1 MGTVGRKKLFVF
13 PKAPMP
19 ECGPSKETLILK
31 RSVFSLLLALASPV
45 ALAAPA
51 YAQMS
56 PDQVAAF
63 NQAVTDFTAG
73 QTAQQAGD
81 NATASA
87 KYDAALPAIRV
98 AVQAQPDNIDNVN
111 FLANALYAAAAAK
124 GAQGQVDAVVPLFE
138 EALPLWRKVVSAKP
152 ADTASRS
159 VLIGILTQLGNAKL
173 GQQDKAGAAPLYT
186 EATDLARKAVTE
198 TPADAAAKN
207 LLLGALIGGS
217 QASDDPKVKEEAV
230 SLSKTMLADGS
241 VDAVNKPA
249 AQALTGTA
257 G

>member
-1 MGTVGRKKLFVF
+1 
-13 PKAPMP
+13 MP
-19 ECGPSKETLILK
+19 EYGPFKGDPTLKPFAL
-31 RSVFSLLLALASPV
+31 SLLLALTSP
-45 ALAAPA
+45 LAFAGPA

-87 KYDAALPAIRV
+87 KYDAALPPIRA
-98 AVQAQPDNIDNVN
+98 AVQAQPENMDNVN

-124 GAQGQVDAVVPLFE
+124 GAQGQIDAVVPLFE
-138 EALPLWRKVVSAKP
+138 EALPYWRKVVTAKP
-152 ADTASRS
+152 ADAASRN
-159 VLIGILTQLGNAKL
+159 VLVGILTQLGNAKL
-173 GQQDKAGAAPLYT
+173 GKQDKPGAAPLYA
-186 EATDLARKAVTE
+186 EATDLARKAVAAA
-198 TPADAAAKN
+198 PADAAAKN

-217 QASDDPKVKEEAV
+217 QTSEDPKVKEEAV

-241 VDAVNKPA
+241 VDAINKPA

-257 G
+257 S